1 MLFHIPTTRWLE
13 NRVGVFLHSRFYFL
27 KYAIKTLNKHHI
39 NIYKLIS
46 QLKNDK
52 KKIKRFFFYLS
63 SLI

>member
-13 NRVGVFLHSRFYFL
+13 NRVGVFLRSRFYFL

-52 KKIKRFFFYLS
+52 KKLNDFFLS
-63 SLI
+63 L